1 MLDIVEA
8 CVVDRDM
15 FASELVV
22 RTHRADRRWTEV
34 PIDLMEK
41 RPPSVHLFKRVPNV
55 LKNIVRLTSIIRLG
69 RDVKF

>member
-1 MLDIVEA
+1 
-8 CVVDRDM
+8 VDRDM

-22 RTHRADRRWTEV
+22 RTHRADRRWVEV

-55 LKNIVRLTSIIRLG
+55 LKNIVRLTTIIRLG